1 MTRRSGVAL
10 LAGAAVAVLA
20 AGCGEDD
27 FENNPRPAVADELTA
42 VIQDD
47 KVTVSPDGRG
57 RRKVQA
63 GPILI
68 TISNQSDEPHT
79 VILEGE
85 EVREETPEVNPLD
98 TATLQK
104 TLEEGSYEVRA
115 GSEEAQRREIAP
127 AVLVIEG
134 ERKSSN
140 DELLLP

>member
-10 LAGAAVAVLA
+10 LAGAALAVVA

-27 FENNPRPAVADELTA
+27 FENEPRPPVTDELTA
-42 VIQDD
+42 VIQEDE
-47 KVTVSPDGRG
+47 VTVSPDGRG
-57 RRKVQA
+57 RRKVRA

-68 TISNQSDEPHT
+68 TISNQADEAHT
-79 VILEGE
+79 VILEGD
-85 EVREETPEVNPLD
+85 EVREETQLVNPLD

-104 TLEEGSYEVRA
+104 TLEEGVYEVRA
-115 GSEEAQRREIAP
+115 GSERARRREIAP

-134 ERKSSN
+134 ERRSSN